1 MSPPRPPAAPLIG
14 ITADLSTD
22 SRSND
27 DEAMLLLPQRYCRAI
42 ENAGGIPLVLPS
54 ILSKSS
60 LRRILQRL
68 DGLLIS
74 GGNFDIHPAYYG
86 EKPIEALGKVNP
98 KRTESELEL
107 ARLAVE
113 RDLPL
118 LGICGGAQALNVA
131 MGGSLYQDI
140 STQLPN
146 AVEHQVSAKKAT
158 GGHDIDVKAGTRL
171 HQILK
176 RRTVEVNTTHHQAVK
191 GLGKGLIVDATA
203 PDGLIEGI
211 ESPLHSFVLG
221 LQWHPEVLAPKVP
234 HQKRIFSFF
243 VAICKRVR
251 RRA

>member
-1 MSPPRPPAAPLIG
+1 MISPRSAAVPLIG

-22 SRSND
+22 SRSSHS
-27 DEAMLLLPQRYCRAI
+27 EAMLLLPERYCRAI

-54 ILSKSS
+54 IVSGSS

-74 GGNFDIHPAYYG
+74 GGNFDIHPVYYG
-86 EKPIEALGKVNP
+86 EKPTEALGKV
-98 KRTESELEL
+98 KSRRTESELEL
-107 ARLAVE
+107 ARLAVQ

-140 STQLPN
+140 SIEVPD
-146 AVEHQVSAKKAT
+146 AVEHQLSAKRST
-158 GGHDIDVKAGTRL
+158 GGHNIDVKAGTRL
-171 HQILK
+171 HQILG

-191 GLGKGLIVDATA
+191 RLGKGLIVNATA

-211 ESPLHSFVLG
+211 ESPVHSFVLG
-221 LQWHPEVLAPKVP
+221 LQWHPEVLAPKIP